1 MTKEKGTAF
10 HKIGKS
16 GVFSWVI
23 LFAIWSIAAKYS
35 SADFLPGPLR
45 TLRGFR
51 EIIRSGVFQE
61 DLLISMQ
68 RVAVGWLRGI
78 IFAIPLGLLIGRFR
92 LVKFLIEPLMNF
104 FRFIPAIGFL
114 TLFLMWFGVGEESK
128 LALITYATVFPVTIN
143 TIAGVAG
150 IDPVQYQAAQSLGA
164 SSFQTFITVTI
175 PGSVP
180 NIFTGMR
187 LGLSSAIIS
196 IVGAEMLAA
205 NSGLGYLIYTS
216 RLYYRTDWIFVGIVT
231 LGVIGFLSDLFL
243 RKLGTAAFKNYA
255 VKDD

>member
-1 MTKEKGTAF
+1 MTKEKETAF

-104 FRFIPAIGFL
+104 FRFVPAIGFL
-114 TLFLMWFGVGEESK
+114 TLFLMWFGVGGRIK
-128 LALITYATVFPVTIN
+128 AGTDHLCNRFP
-143 TIAGVAG
+143 
-150 IDPVQYQAAQSLGA
+150 
-164 SSFQTFITVTI
+164 
-175 PGSVP
+175 
-180 NIFTGMR
+180 
-187 LGLSSAIIS
+187 
-196 IVGAEMLAA
+196 
-205 NSGLGYLIYTS
+205 GY
-216 RLYYRTDWIFVGIVT
+216 D
-231 LGVIGFLSDLFL
+231 
-243 RKLGTAAFKNYA
+243 
-255 VKDD
+255 